1 MTTRRLFGF
10 GNTTGPGI
18 TIWLPL
24 VLLLGLTGCQ
34 PTFVLNQ
41 LTPRDDFVVQR
52 DLAYGPDPRHR
63 LDLYLPSMRP
73 TNKAVVVF
81 IHGGSWD
88 SGDKDQYLFVGH
100 AFSSLGYIT
109 AIPNYRL
116 YPQVQFPDFIDD
128 VALAV
133 ASLDRVLRARA
144 CAGKLEVILAGHSAG
159 AHTAA
164 LLATD
169 EKYLARNE
177 ANVELRAFI
186 GLAGPYDLPLND
198 PGVTGKFDNLTHDL
212 EANPLALASD
222 ATPQTLLI
230 HGRADRTVGLHHTQ
244 RLKARLDQLGVP
256 TTVRIYAGTN
266 HTRVVGSLASSLR
279 FLNPALDDIEH
290 FLHEAELDRAC
301 HSGGHDE
308 A

>member
-1 MTTRRLFGF
+1 MTTRELFGL
-10 GNTTGPGI
+10 GNLTGRGI
-18 TIWLPL
+18 TTWLPL
-24 VLLLGLTGCQ
+24 VMLVGLTGCQ

-41 LTPRDDFVVQR
+41 LTPRDVFVVQR

-63 LDLYLPSMRP
+63 LDLYLPSTR
-73 TNKAVVVF
+73 TRNKAVVVF

-100 AFSSLGYIT
+100 AFASLGYIT

-133 ASLDRVLRARA
+133 ASLELVLRAEV
-144 CAGKLEVILAGHSAG
+144 CAGRLELILAGHSAG

-164 LLATD
+164 MLATD
-169 EKYLARNE
+169 QKYLARNQ
-177 ANVELRAFI
+177 ANVEIRAFI
-186 GLAGPYDLPLND
+186 GLAGPYDLPLDD
-198 PGVTGKFDNLTHDL
+198 PGVIGKFDNLTHDL
-212 EANPLALASD
+212 EANPLALASA

-230 HGRADRTVGLHHTQ
+230 HGDADTTVGPHHTQ
-244 RLKARLDQLGVP
+244 RLKARLEQLGVP
-256 TTVRIYAGTN
+256 TTVRIYPGTN

-279 FLNPALDDIEH
+279 FLNPALDDIKH
-290 FLHEAELDRAC
+290 FLHEAELDRDC
-301 HSGGHDE
+301 HPGADD